1 MEKREKANNSWHNGG
16 KRDKGEG
23 KWLTEGQSAFYVC
36 AYMYLVYNT
45 DMTKIYINMVGWGRE
60 WWWCSSFCLEYVIQQ
75 VRQKVNTVMDC

>member
-36 AYMYLVYNT
+36 AYMYLEYNT
-45 DMTKIYINMVGWGRE
+45 YMYKNICKHGGGGVRWGGGGVVVFALNMLSNR
-60 WWWCSSFCLEYVIQQ
+60 FD
-75 VRQKVNTVMDC
+75 KK